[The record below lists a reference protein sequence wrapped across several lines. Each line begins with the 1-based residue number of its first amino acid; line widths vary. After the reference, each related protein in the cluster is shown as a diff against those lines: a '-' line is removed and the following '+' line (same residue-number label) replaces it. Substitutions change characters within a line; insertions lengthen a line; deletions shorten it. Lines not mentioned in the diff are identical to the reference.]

1 MSTANDYPTKSL
13 SNAKVGTIVVEPLTP
28 AHRKRAF
35 EALKKRGVKVL
46 PSELDSPSLDLV
58 TEFALA
64 TVQSWKTPDGTDQTA
79 VAKRGFLEQYD
90 ALRDSILTA
99 GNKLNELWNAD
110 VELEEKN
117 S

>member
-1 MSTANDYPTKSL
+1 MSAKPEYPTKAL
-13 SNAKVGTIVVEPLTP
+13 SNAKFGTITVEPLTP
-28 AHRKRAF
+28 IHRKHAF

-64 TVQSWKTPDGTDQTA
+64 CVQSWKTASGEDQTP
-79 VAKRGFLEQYD
+79 VAKRDFLEQYD
-90 ALRDSILTA
+90 SLRDAILTA

-110 VELEEKN
+110 VDLEEKN